1 MFSTALAE
9 MQGRVGRRSEK
20 EQTEPLVCYS
30 GALIRA
36 VLMEGKRHAGQL
48 RK

>member
-9 MQGRVGRRSEK
+9 MQGRLGRRSKK

-30 GALIRA
+30 GASTRA
-36 VLMEGKRHAGQL
+36 VLMEGKRRAQQL